1 MDNKKLRV
9 GIVGCGRISVR
20 HFSSADTL
28 PEAELVACCDLKKS
42 NTEKFAKQYGV
53 KEFSD
58 YKEMIASPD
67 IDAIVVATPT
77 QTHFPILMDCIAT
90 GKPIFCEKP
99 LTFTTE
105 EAEKIEEAVAETGVY
120 LQVGFMRRYDPGHV
134 AAKKMISEGKCG
146 KPIYFQGTGE
156 KLEDLE
162 AFYPARM
169 SSRILGMGDVLS
181 LIEKAQDAFD
191 LKEAEELK
199 QKLRKD
205 EFTLDDF
212 LKQMK
217 QVRKLGSFE
226 QILGM
231 IPGLGSQVKDA
242 LKDKDI
248 DLNGKEMR
256 QIEAIILAMTPE
268 ERAKTKI
275 INGSRRKRIA
285 KGSGTR
291 VQDVNKLLKQFDEMQ
306 KMVKR
311 MKKMQNGKKGGLF
324 GGMKLP
330 FMH

>member
-1 MDNKKLRV
+1 MDGDSRGGAALSVKAV
-9 GIVGCGRISVR
+9 TGCPI
-20 HFSSADTL
+20 
-28 PEAELVACCDLKKS
+28 
-42 NTEKFAKQYGV
+42 KFIGV
-53 KEFSD
+53 
-58 YKEMIASPD
+58 
-67 IDAIVVATPT
+67 
-77 QTHFPILMDCIAT
+77 
-90 GKPIFCEKP
+90 
-99 LTFTTE
+99 
-105 EAEKIEEAVAETGVY
+105 
-120 LQVGFMRRYDPGHV
+120 
-134 AAKKMISEGKCG
+134 
-146 KPIYFQGTGE
+146 GE
-156 KLEDLE
+156 KLEPLQP
-162 AFYPARM
+162 FYPDRM
-169 SSRILGMGDVLS
+169 ASRILGMGDVLS

>member
-1 MDNKKLRV
+1 
-9 GIVGCGRISVR
+9 
-20 HFSSADTL
+20 
-28 PEAELVACCDLKKS
+28 
-42 NTEKFAKQYGV
+42 
-53 KEFSD
+53 
-58 YKEMIASPD
+58 
-67 IDAIVVATPT
+67 
-77 QTHFPILMDCIAT
+77 
-90 GKPIFCEKP
+90 
-99 LTFTTE
+99 
-105 EAEKIEEAVAETGVY
+105 
-120 LQVGFMRRYDPGHV
+120 
-134 AAKKMISEGKCG
+134 
-146 KPIYFQGTGE
+146 
-156 KLEDLE
+156 
-162 AFYPARM
+162 
-169 SSRILGMGDVLS
+169 MGDVLS

-191 LKEAEELK
+191 AKEAEELK
-199 QKLRKD
+199 QKLRKE

-226 QILGM
+226 QIVGM
-231 IPGLGSQVKDA
+231 IPGLGGKVKDA

-291 VQDVNKLLKQFDEMQ
+291 VQDVNKLIKQFEEMQ
-306 KMVKR
+306 KMMKR